1 MLRKAPIWRFT
12 QDIFKRN
19 VHPKMNILSSFSHLQ
34 VVPNLYEFLSSV
46 KHKKIIFWRMLVTK
60 QLTVAIDFHSM
71 KKKYYESQWLLTVMR
86 VGSYLFLTVL
96 IFCKVMLVCCTMTE
110 RSMCLWQHGFVYHP
124 QACLLGLRPNEQS
137 QTGSS
142 LRFHFWKSSR
152 SSIRKQSQ
160 YPNLCRVLEPRVCK
174 IQKKPSQF
182 RPAEVIIQCEA
193 ARQARPQ
200 TNLCWYPSLIWSD
213 ALFVWMSHP
222 PT

>member
-1 MLRKAPIWRFT
+1 MCAVRWPSR
-12 QDIFKRN
+12 
-19 VHPKMNILSSFSHLQ
+19 
-34 VVPNLYEFLSSV
+34 SV
-46 KHKKIIFWRMLVTK
+46 
-60 QLTVAIDFHSM
+60 
-71 KKKYYESQWLLTVMR
+71 
-86 VGSYLFLTVL
+86 
-96 IFCKVMLVCCTMTE
+96 
-110 RSMCLWQHGFVYHP
+110 CLWQHGFVYHP
-124 QACLLGLRPNEQS
+124 QARLLGLRPNEQS

-152 SSIRKQSQ
+152 SSIRKQSR

-213 ALFVWMSHP
+213 ALFVWMSHHP
-222 PT
+222 LSLKENPWSWPVPRLETHVQVFLDQCWCGAAELDFVLPSVSVVSWF